1 MDRLIQISEEVSYLK
16 KNKNETTE
24 ILYEED
30 KKDLILIIN
39 CELLDVQ
46 NLIDENDEKNIL
58 VIENNIKKV
67 KNLIEQVNREHILVN
82 NSYNDNTYDYK
93 FPDIIKEFNIKI
105 KNLRNNYKDRIEL
118 LSKFREELHETIT
131 NKQIATDKLKKNN
144 EILKNKQAKINT
156 NSEVLAVMER
166 KSLLIKNKNK
176 SQLDFKKKEQLYKD
190 KILNESCILEDKIK
204 ELNSNKNNNFQQN
217 LNRLEDNKL
226 FILKNDNTIEYTIKI
241 KENDLLIEN
250 QTFLKRKFINDV
262 NDQKQICEKN
272 ILLYNNFIIENDKK
286 SKEIY
291 DEYDFSL
298 NLLDEKVMELTNTYS
313 NIRDENIKIAKD
325 ITTLGLKQNKLEL
338 KIFMYKNNNK
348 LEKEI
353 DELNIIIKKKE
364 DNNIKSFDNF
374 KNIYDYKLDELN
386 VKKFRF
392 EKRLLSLTNQ
402 LIDIK
407 KNNSKE
413 NEYLRE
419 EKIYLNNLLTEL

>member
-1 MDRLIQISEEVSYLK
+1 MDRLIQISEEVEYLK
-16 KNKNETTE
+16 KNKNEMTE

-39 CELLDVQ
+39 CELLDIQ
-46 NLIDENDEKNIL
+46 NLIDENDAKNIL

-82 NSYNDNTYDYK
+82 NSYNDNTNDYK
-93 FPDIIKEFNIKI
+93 FPDKIKEFNIKI
-105 KNLRNNYKDRIEL
+105 KDLRNNYKDRIEL
-118 LSKFREELHETIT
+118 LSKFRGELQETIT
-131 NKQIATDKLKKNN
+131 NKQMASDKLKKNN
-144 EILKNKQAKINT
+144 EILNNKQAKINT

-204 ELNSNKNNNFQQN
+204 ELNYNKNNNFQQN

-272 ILLYNNFIIENDKK
+272 ILLYNNFINENDNK
-286 SKEIY
+286 SKEID

-298 NLLDEKVMELTNTYS
+298 NLLDEKVMELTNNYR
-313 NIRDENIKIAKD
+313 NIRDENIKIAKC
-325 ITTLGLKQNKLEL
+325 IATLGLKQNKLEL

-353 DELNIIIKKKE
+353 DELNIIIKKEE
-364 DNNIKSFDNF
+364 DNNVKSFDNF

-392 EKRLLSLTNQ
+392 EKRLLLLTNQ

>member
-1 MDRLIQISEEVSYLK
+1 MDRLIQISEEVAYLK

-24 ILYEED
+24 ILYEGD

-105 KNLRNNYKDRIEL
+105 KDLRNNYKDRIEL
-118 LSKFREELHETIT
+118 LSKFREELKETIT
-131 NKQIATDKLKKNN
+131 NKQMASDKLKKNN

-204 ELNSNKNNNFQQN
+204 ELNSNKNNNFQKN

-262 NDQKQICEKN
+262 NDQKQICENN

-298 NLLDEKVMELTNTYS
+298 NLLDVKVMELTNTYS

-419 EKIYLNNLLTEL
+419 EKSYLNNLLTEL